1 VSGIVALMSKDFLKL
16 ILIAFV
22 IAVPIA
28 WYASSQWLTGFAYRT
43 EITWTIFAMAGLSA
57 ALVALL
63 TVSFQSVKA
72 SMMNPVKAL
81 RTE

>member
-1 VSGIVALMSKDFLKL
+1 VTGIIALMSKDFLKL
-16 ILIAFV
+16 IAVAFV

-28 WYASSQWLTGFAYRT
+28 WYAGSEWLTGFAYRT
-43 EITWTIFAMAGLSA
+43 EITWTIFAIAGLSA
-57 ALVALL
+57 TAVALF

-72 SMMNPVKAL
+72 SLMNPVKAL